1 MSAPAPTRSRAGI
14 TLIEMMVTVVIVGVL
29 LAVAVPSISGL
40 IERRRIVAAAGEI
53 ADIFAYARSEA
64 NTAATISQL
73 TLHLE
78 DVPDSVT
85 EFGSCIRLSTYSA
98 SDRCT
103 CKLSSSDTCKNGK
116 TVLLREFTLPR
127 NQTVSFTADATWG
140 ISGRVVGF
148 MHGKLF
154 ANVQDLV
161 VKVSGTRT
169 GAKLNVEYNNAQRVR
184 ICSPDGSIGGFPV
197 CG

>member
-1 MSAPAPTRSRAGI
+1 MAALNPTRAQAGI

-29 LAVAVPSISGL
+29 LAAAVPSISGL
-40 IERRRIVAAAGEI
+40 IERRRVIAAAGEI

-64 NTAATISQL
+64 NVSATTDQL
-73 TLHLE
+73 MLHLE
-78 DVPDSVT
+78 NVPDSVT
-85 EFGSCIRLSTYSA
+85 EFGSCIRLSTNSA

-103 CKLSSSDTCKNGK
+103 CKLSSSSVCKNGK

-127 NQTVSFTADATWG
+127 NQTVSFTADASWG
-140 ISGRVVGF
+140 ANGRVVGF
-148 MHGKLF
+148 MHGKIL

-161 VKVSGTRT
+161 VKVTGSRT
-169 GAKLNVEYNNAQRVR
+169 GAKLNVEFNNAQRVR